1 VLRVAVFEAL
11 FSRDPQGALARY
23 EALPANVREAMQS
36 SVASIYGRSD
46 PDGALAWIQS
56 LDEPDSVAARLLLS
70 AVERSDPARALEIAL
85 DSQSRDLRSTATMI
99 GMSLVSSGDR
109 ETIARVLDR
118 LAGSA
123 ASTQVWSLWSS
134 DDPQAALEWLKAHPP
149 TGGDLSVVMRPLA
162 EAFAA
167 RDADEAIRMTDTL
180 PQSLRGAW
188 QAEVNAVRAK
198 SDPTALAG
206 LLADARA
213 EPALSSTVQAV
224 MTAALANPAM
234 ALAQLEG
241 ADEVTRTRVLSTA
254 LREWTSTDPVA
265 AAKWAAGVSDPAL
278 RGPAVRTT
286 ARLWGLG
293 DFAAARRWALGLT
306 DVADRDTALD
316 GLLTPAAREN
326 ALDYALVAAFSSPRA
341 FQDALVKALPSIGRT
356 DPEQGRALLE
366 RYVTDPEQR
375 RSVELETERAR
386 TLSPTGLRPTPLPLP
401 APQSTR

>member
-1 VLRVAVFEAL
+1 
-11 FSRDPQGALARY
+11 
-23 EALPANVREAMQS
+23 
-36 SVASIYGRSD
+36 
-46 PDGALAWIQS
+46 
-56 LDEPDSVAARLLLS
+56 
-70 AVERSDPARALEIAL
+70 
-85 DSQSRDLRSTATMI
+85 
-99 GMSLVSSGDR
+99 
-109 ETIARVLDR
+109 
-118 LAGSA
+118 
-123 ASTQVWSLWSS
+123 
-134 DDPQAALEWLKAHPP
+134 
-149 TGGDLSVVMRPLA
+149 MRPLA

-286 ARLWGLG
+286 ARLWGLVFRNRSHVNVWPG
-293 DFAAARRWALGLT
+293 ILRTEEVHGQPCS
-306 DVADRDTALD
+306 TA
-316 GLLTPAAREN
+316 GAGPGG
-326 ALDYALVAAFSSPRA
+326 S
-341 FQDALVKALPSIGRT
+341 
-356 DPEQGRALLE
+356 
-366 RYVTDPEQR
+366 
-375 RSVELETERAR
+375 
-386 TLSPTGLRPTPLPLP
+386 
-401 APQSTR
+401 